1 VVTKGKNVEIHEGA
15 VIGENG
21 FRYVRD
27 PITKELKELP
37 HVFDVVLEDN
47 VRVGANTTIDRGRW
61 RDTVIGKGTKIDNQ
75 AHIGHNVIVGKNCLI
90 HSFVELCGS
99 CEIGDNCEI
108 FGFTNIQP
116 SVKICAGVIIG
127 DGSIVRE
134 NITNSGTYVYR
145 GSGQMKKI
153 A

>member
-1 VVTKGKNVEIHEGA
+1 VVTKGKNVEIQDGA
-15 VIGENG
+15 VIGGTG

-37 HVFDVVLEDN
+37 HIFDVILEDN

-61 RDTVIGKGTKIDNQ
+61 RNTVIGRGTKIDNLT
-75 AHIGHNVIVGKNCLI
+75 HIGHNVIVGKNCLI
-90 HSFVELCGS
+90 HALVTLCGS
-99 CEIGDNCEI
+99 CEIGDNCQI
-108 FGFTNIQP
+108 FSHTNIQP
-116 SVKICAGVIIG
+116 SVKICNDVTIG

-134 NITNSGTYVYR
+134 NITECGTYVYK
-145 GSGQMKKI
+145 GNGKMKKI